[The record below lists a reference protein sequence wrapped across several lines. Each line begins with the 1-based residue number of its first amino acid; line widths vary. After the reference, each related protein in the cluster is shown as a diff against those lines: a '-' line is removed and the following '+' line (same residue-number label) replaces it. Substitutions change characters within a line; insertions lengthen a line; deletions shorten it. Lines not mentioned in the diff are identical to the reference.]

1 MEPEVGVVEVMQV
14 TLVPGVMPGVE
25 VIPVA
30 LVMLDL
36 LPHLTV

>member
-1 MEPEVGVVEVMQV
+1 MVLVGEVVEVMQV
-14 TLVPGVMPGVE
+14 MREAEVMPVVQ
-25 VIPVA
+25 VIPEA